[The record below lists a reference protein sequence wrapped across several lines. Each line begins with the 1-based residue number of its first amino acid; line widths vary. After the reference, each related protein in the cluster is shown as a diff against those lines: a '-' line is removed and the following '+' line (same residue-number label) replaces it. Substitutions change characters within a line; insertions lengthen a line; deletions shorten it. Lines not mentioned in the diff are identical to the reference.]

1 MFKSN
6 RQQHPCCRR
15 LRYIRPCAGLRYRE
29 HPIRYPVDISTRIQ
43 PTLLVGM
50 ERVETPLCHKDDG
63 TFLIAAA
70 HGGQTDLCVARGWA
84 GTIHP
89 FLDVSVSRIVPD
101 EVIDAPHF
109 RAGSEHIIAH
119 DMDALVYL
127 YNRIGIEVVPISNL
141 AKTVA
146 SLVNVIE

>member
-1 MFKSN
+1 M
-6 RQQHPCCRR
+6 
-15 LRYIRPCAGLRYRE
+15 
-29 HPIRYPVDISTRIQ
+29 DIGTGIQ
-43 PTLLVGM
+43 PALLIGM

-63 TFLIAAA
+63 TFLIATA
-70 HGGQTDLCVARGWA
+70 HCRQTDLCVTRGWA

-89 FLDVSVSRIVPD
+89 FLDVSESRIVSD
-101 EVIDAPHF
+101 EVINAPHF

-127 YNRIGIEVVPISNL
+127 YNRIGIGVVPISNL